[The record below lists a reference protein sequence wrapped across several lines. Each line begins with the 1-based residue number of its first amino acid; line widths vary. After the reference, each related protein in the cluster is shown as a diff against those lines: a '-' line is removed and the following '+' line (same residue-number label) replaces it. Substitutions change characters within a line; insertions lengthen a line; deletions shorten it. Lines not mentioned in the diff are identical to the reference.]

1 MSEVQNPQKSIKE
14 HIVTVKTYIV
24 EMPKKRKIIF
34 GSILAGVIL
43 LAILITILINQ
54 GKSKYCVLYADM
66 DPSEASSVYQ
76 TLQSMG
82 TDVQLNNKGEVMV
95 PVKDYDL
102 LLLQL
107 AAQGYP
113 QTALT
118 YDVFSNHSG
127 LTATESQNQTW
138 LLFQL
143 QNRIQNTLSRL
154 SGVMS
159 SVVTITL
166 PPESEYV
173 WQQATNDQVATA
185 SVLLTLQN
193 GVRLDSSQVT
203 SIKNVVAF
211 AVPNLAPENVSIVDA
226 ATMLELLGDDITNNS
241 SLTDEQKLEMENT
254 IRNRIE
260 QNARRILSPRYG
272 TDGVVAVASVTIDFD
287 KMMTERMELLERA
300 DPNNGGYVT
309 EFIED
314 WGTNGQT
321 TVGGLV
327 GEEDNTDIPTYPYQ
341 NGEAINNSNDY
352 HREVRYDYGYLK
364 TQVERGNAVLDR
376 ATVSVMV
383 KEDNMTDLR
392 REELV
397 GIISSATDI
406 DPDNIF
412 VAAFNVPSEG
422 PEEPDGDKPVSGID
436 FSKIPLWVY
445 LVAGGVL
452 LLIIALIVIIVLIR
466 KRMRRVA
473 EEKEKEKERALQESE
488 QQRQDEIDQYK
499 RELSEAAM
507 AKVDPKDDAIVTE
520 VRDFAQA
527 NPEIAANLL
536 RNWLKEGE

>member
-24 EMPKKRKIIF
+24 EMPKKKKIIF

-43 LAILITILINQ
+43 LAILLTIFINR

-66 DPSEASSVYQ
+66 DPTEASSVYQ

-95 PVKDYDL
+95 PVKEYDS

-118 YDVFSNHSG
+118 YDIFSSHSG
-127 LTATESQNQTW
+127 LTATESEKQTW
-138 LLFQL
+138 LLYEL
-143 QNRIQNTLSRL
+143 QNRIQNTLTRL
-154 SGVMS
+154 SGVQS
-159 SVVTITL
+159 SVVTINL
-166 PPESEYV
+166 PSQSEYV
-173 WQQATNDQVATA
+173 WQQATTDQTATA

-193 GVRLDSSQVT
+193 GASLSGDQVT
-203 SIKNVVAF
+203 SIKNLVAKG
-211 AVPNLAPENVSIVDA
+211 VPRLSPENVSIINA
-226 ATMLELLGDDITNNS
+226 ATMLELLGSDVEGSTT
-241 SLTDEQKLEMENT
+241 LTEEQKFELERT

-260 QNARRILSPRYG
+260 QSAVRILSPRYG
-272 TDGVVAVASVTIDFD
+272 ADGVVAVASVTIDFD

-300 DPNNGGYVT
+300 DPNSGGYVT
-309 EFIED
+309 KFIED

-383 KEDNMTDLR
+383 KEDNLTDLR
-392 REELV
+392 REELI
-397 GIISSATDI
+397 GIVASATDI
-406 DPDNIF
+406 DVDNIF
-412 VAAFNVPSEG
+412 VAAFNAASEN
-422 PEEPDGDKPVSGID
+422 PENPGDDRPTGIFD

-452 LLIIALIVIIVLIR
+452 LLIIALIIIIVLIR
-466 KRMRRVA
+466 RRMRRVA
-473 EEKEKEKERALQESE
+473 EEKEKEKERAVQESE
-488 QQRQDEIDQYK
+488 QQLKDEIEQYK
-499 RELSEAAM
+499 RQLTDAARGSM
-507 AKVDPKDDAIVTE
+507 DPKDDAIVSE
-520 VRDFAQA
+520 VREFAQS

-536 RNWLKEGE
+536 RNWLKEDD